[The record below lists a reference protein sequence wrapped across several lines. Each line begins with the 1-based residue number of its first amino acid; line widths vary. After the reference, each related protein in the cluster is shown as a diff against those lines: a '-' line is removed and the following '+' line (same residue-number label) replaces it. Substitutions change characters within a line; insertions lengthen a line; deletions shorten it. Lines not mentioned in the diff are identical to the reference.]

1 MIEDIIYIASFVA
14 TIITSLF
21 IGKIYYVEMRKYLSK
36 KWTLI
41 TSLLWFLPIYSLI
54 NMVSKMPRAI
64 YLELYGDVFTIMF
77 LAITSA
83 IVYLIWSAILLFHH
97 GKFAWLLFGPVLANP
112 MAIFLIFWY
121 YPVLLVFRVFNL
133 TWDSISAQ
141 FKIWEQERKREE
153 KLNKMMKDF
162 DSEN

>member
-14 TIITSLF
+14 TIIVAGFL
-21 IGKIYYVEMRKYLSK
+21 GKIYYDEMRRHLSK
-36 KWTLI
+36 RWTLI
-41 TSLLWFLPIYSLI
+41 TSIIWFLPIFQFVQMMFRL
-54 NMVSKMPRAI
+54 PRI
-64 YLELYGDVFTIMF
+64 LYLQLYGDLITIAF
-77 LAITSA
+77 LFITS
-83 IVYLIWSAILLFHH
+83 IISYVIWSAILLFHH
-97 GKFAWLLFGPVLANP
+97 GKFVWLLFGPVLANP